1 MLRKD
6 LRKKFSAKK
15 VFRGTQAILGERRH
29 LAEVLHSVQKAK
41 IPAGRK
47 QAEKRT
53 LEKLIKVRTEELNRI
68 NPGWDKKF
76 KKAGNPKT
84 TSKELLRLAETLPKD
99 DYLLARL
106 LTEHANAP
114 AELLERLAAHPYPA
128 VRENVARHPNTP
140 PNLLSKMAE
149 EKSEP
154 LWFLVACNPGTPQDL
169 RDRLRARMHQISS
182 HQD

>member
-6 LRKKFSAKK
+6 LRKKFSTKK
-15 VFRGTQAILGERRH
+15 VFRGTQAILGERQH
-29 LAEVLHSVQKAK
+29 LVEVLHSVQKAK

-47 QAEKRT
+47 QAEKRA
-53 LEKLIKVRTEELNRI
+53 LEKLIRIRTDELNRI
-68 NPGWDKKF
+68 NPGWDRKF
-76 KKAGNPKT
+76 KQAGNPKT
-84 TSKELLRLAETLPKD
+84 TPKELLRLAVSLPED

-114 AELLERLAAHPYPA
+114 AELLQSFASHPYAA

-140 PNLLSKMAE
+140 PELLRKIAKDSR
-149 EKSEP
+149 EP

-169 RDRLRARMHQISS
+169 REQLRARMQTAESLS
-182 HQD
+182 R

>member
-6 LRKKFSAKK
+6 LRKKFSAQK

-29 LAEVLHSVQKAK
+29 LVEVLHSVQKAK

-47 QAEKRT
+47 KAEKRT
-53 LEKLIKVRTEELNRI
+53 LEKLIKVRTKELNRI

-76 KKAGNPKT
+76 RKAGNPKT
-84 TSKELLRLAETLPKD
+84 TPKELLRLAVSLPKD

-114 AELLERLAAHPYPA
+114 AELLLSFASHPYAA

-140 PNLLSKMAE
+140 PEVLRKMTE
-149 EKSEP
+149 DSNEP

-169 RDRLRARMHQISS
+169 RERLRARMQTAESPS
-182 HQD
+182 R